1 MRKVLIVGGNGA
13 LGRAVVTCFREI
25 WEVTSVDLEANPEA
39 QKNLLFSPTLCF
51 ERQAREFAQATSD
64 KFEAIICVAGGF
76 EPGMIDDPSVF
87 EQMDRMLH
95 ANLYPALLSAHLAS
109 RLLATSGLLL
119 LTGAATPFKSSAPGI
134 LSYAISKTAVHS
146 LSLNLATLQGLPKDV
161 SVVTILPEVIDTP
174 ANRAS
179 MPLADTSLWMDPAA
193 VADLVKSWVEGR
205 DRPANGSFVLLR
217 KDGERLLSEFV

>member
-13 LGRAVVTCFREI
+13 LGRAMVGCFRDT

-39 QKNLLFSPTLCF
+39 HRNSLFNPTLSF
-51 ERQAREFAQATSD
+51 DRQAAAFVQDSVA
-64 KFEAIICVAGGF
+64 KFEVIICVAGGF
-76 EPGMIDDPSVF
+76 ESGSIDDPSVF
-87 EQMDRMLH
+87 EQVDRMLH
-95 ANLYPALLSAHLAS
+95 ANLHPALFSSHLAS
-109 RLLATSGLLL
+109 HLLSSSGLLL

-146 LSLNLATLQGLPKDV
+146 LALNLATLQGLPKNA

-174 ANRAS
+174 ANRTGR
-179 MPLADTSLWMDPAA
+179 PQADTSQWLDPTS
-193 VADLVKSWVEGR
+193 VAGLVRNWAEGR

-217 KDGERLLSEFV
+217 KDGERLLSELV